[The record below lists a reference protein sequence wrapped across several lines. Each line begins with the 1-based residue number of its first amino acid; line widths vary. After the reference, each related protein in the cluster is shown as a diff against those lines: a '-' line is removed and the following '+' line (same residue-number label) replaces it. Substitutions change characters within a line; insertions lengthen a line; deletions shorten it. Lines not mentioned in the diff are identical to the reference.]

1 MSIPAPEAETTAEV
15 CYRHPD
21 RQSFIHC
28 QRCGRTIC
36 PQCQT
41 QAAVGVQCPE
51 CVREGRQELAASRR
65 AGGAP
70 GFLGRLTPRGSAPA
84 VTYAIMAICVA
95 LYLGQWL
102 SGGALTGAWV
112 LDPTAIRIE
121 PWRLI
126 TAAFLHSTSFI
137 PHLLF
142 NMYAL
147 YIFGPALER
156 FLGRARYLALYL
168 VGALGGSVGVV
179 LVYQLSLVTNN
190 ASLAWFGGL
199 LVPSAALGAS
209 GAIFALMGALLVLRK
224 AMGLQLTQILIV
236 IVINVAFG
244 FIVRGIAWQAHLG
257 GLAIGAAVAGAYLVT
272 RRPQQ
277 RSAQILSVAGIAV
290 ALVLVLVACVVT
302 QPGGYH

>member
-1 MSIPAPEAETTAEV
+1 VSTPAPQSEIDSEY

-51 CVREGRQELAASRR
+51 CVREGRQQVAASR
-65 AGGAP
+65 P
-70 GFLGRLTPRGSAPA
+70 GLLSRLIGSGSTPV
-84 VTYAIMAICVA
+84 VTYVLIALCVVI
-95 LYLGQWL
+95 YVIQWA
-102 SGGALTGAWV
+102 SGGALTNAWV
-112 LDPTAIRIE
+112 LDPRLIASQ

-126 TAAFLHSTSFI
+126 TSAFLHSTSFI

-147 YIFGPALER
+147 FIFGPALER

-168 VGALGGSVGVV
+168 VGALGGSLGVV
-179 LVYQLSLVTNN
+179 LLYQLAVATNG
-190 ASLAWFGGL
+190 ASSKWLDGFLAWG
-199 LVPSAALGAS
+199 PALGAS

-236 IVINVAFG
+236 VVVNVAFG
-244 FIVRGIAWQAHLG
+244 FIAPGIAWQAHLG
-257 GLAIGAAVAGAYLVT
+257 GLGVGAAIAGVYLVT
-272 RRPQQ
+272 RRPEQ
-277 RSAQILSVAGIAV
+277 RTRQILSIAGIAA
-290 ALVLVLVACVVT
+290 ALAVILVACVVSS
-302 QPGGYH
+302 PGYYA

>member
-1 MSIPAPEAETTAEV
+1 VSTPAPQAEV
-15 CYRHPD
+15 DSEYCYRHPD

-51 CVREGRQELAASRR
+51 CVREGRQQVAASR
-65 AGGAP
+65 P
-70 GFLGRLTPRGSAPA
+70 GLLNRVVGTGSTPI
-84 VTYAIMAICVA
+84 VTYALIAACVI
-95 LYLGQWL
+95 LYVAQWVT
-102 SGGALTGAWV
+102 GGALTRAWQ
-112 LDPTAIRIE
+112 LDPSAIASQ

-126 TAAFLHSTSFI
+126 TAEFLHSTSFI

-147 YIFGPALER
+147 FIFGPPLER

-168 VGALGGSVGVV
+168 VGALGASVGVV
-179 LVYQLSLVTNN
+179 LLYQLAVATNN
-190 ASLAWFGGL
+190 ASSSWLGGFFQ
-199 LVPSAALGAS
+199 PGAAVGAS

-236 IVINVAFG
+236 VLVNVAFG
-244 FIVRGIAWQAHLG
+244 FIAPGIAWEAHLG
-257 GLAIGAAVAGAYLVT
+257 GLGIGAALAGLYLAT
-272 RRPQQ
+272 RRPEQKT
-277 RSAQILSVAGIAV
+277 RQIASVAGIA
-290 ALVLVLVACVVT
+290 AGLVVIVVLCVLSS
-302 QPGGYH
+302 PGQYR

>member
-1 MSIPAPEAETTAEV
+1 MSTPAPQSEIDSEF

-51 CVREGRQELAASRR
+51 CVREGRAEVRASQ
-65 AGGAP
+65 GGM
-70 GFLGRLTPRGSAPA
+70 LGRLIPRGDAPV
-84 VTYAIMAICVA
+84 VTYVIMGLCVV

-102 SGGALTGAWV
+102 TAGALTNAWV
-112 LDPTAIRIE
+112 LNPSLIATE

-126 TAAFLHSTSFI
+126 TSAFLHSTSFI

-142 NMYAL
+142 NLYAL
-147 YIFGPALER
+147 FIFGPAIER

-168 VGALGGSVGVV
+168 IGALGGSVGVV
-179 LVYQLSLVTNN
+179 LLYQLAVVTEGASVKWLVGLFQP
-190 ASLAWFGGL
+190 AS
-199 LVPSAALGAS
+199 ALGAS
-209 GAIFALMGALLVLRK
+209 GAFFALMGALLVLRK

-236 IVINVAFG
+236 IVVNVAFG
-244 FIVRGIAWQAHLG
+244 FIARGVAWQAHLG
-257 GLAIGAAVAGAYLVT
+257 GLAVGAAIAGILLAT
-272 RRPQQ
+272 RRENQ
-277 RSAQILSVAGIAV
+277 RRTQILGVAGIAV
-290 ALVLVLVACVVT
+290 ALALILVACVVSE
-302 QPGGYH
+302 PASYA

>member
-1 MSIPAPEAETTAEV
+1 VSTPAPQSEIDSEF

-51 CVREGRQELAASRR
+51 CVREGRAEVRASQ
-65 AGGAP
+65 GGM
-70 GFLGRLTPRGSAPA
+70 LGRLIPRGDAPV
-84 VTYAIMAICVA
+84 VTYVIMGLCVV

-102 SGGALTGAWV
+102 TAGALTNAWV
-112 LDPTAIRIE
+112 LNPSLIATE

-126 TAAFLHSTSFI
+126 TSAFLHSTSFI

-142 NMYAL
+142 NLYAL
-147 YIFGPALER
+147 FIFGPAIER

-168 VGALGGSVGVV
+168 IGALGGGVGVV
-179 LVYQLSLVTNN
+179 LLYQLAEVTDG
-190 ASLAWFGGL
+190 ASVKWLDGL
-199 LVPSAALGAS
+199 FQPASALGAS

-236 IVINVAFG
+236 IVVNVAFG
-244 FIVRGIAWQAHLG
+244 FVARGVAWQAHLG
-257 GLAIGAAVAGAYLVT
+257 GLAVGAAIAGILLAT
-272 RRPQQ
+272 RRENQ
-277 RSAQILSVAGIAV
+277 RRTQILGVAGIAV
-290 ALVLVLVACVVT
+290 ALALILVACVVSE
-302 QPGGYH
+302 PASYA

>member
-1 MSIPAPEAETTAEV
+1 MSSPAPQAEIDSEF

-51 CVREGRQELAASRR
+51 CVREGRAEVRASQ
-65 AGGAP
+65 GGL
-70 GFLGRLTPRGSAPA
+70 LGRLSRRGSAPV
-84 VTYAIMAICVA
+84 VTYVLIGLCVVI
-95 LYLGQWL
+95 YLAQWVT
-102 SGGALTGAWV
+102 GGVLTNAWT
-112 LDPTAIRIE
+112 LDPRFIATQ

-126 TAAFLHSTSFI
+126 TSAFLHSPSFI
-137 PHLLF
+137 PHLLL

-147 YIFGPALER
+147 YIFGPPLER

-168 VGALGGSVGVV
+168 VGALGGSLGVV
-179 LVYQLSLVTNN
+179 LLYQLAVATNG
-190 ASLAWFGGL
+190 ASAKWLDGFLGWA
-199 LVPSAALGAS
+199 PALGAS

-236 IVINVAFG
+236 VVINVAFG
-244 FIVRGIAWQAHLG
+244 FIAPGIAWQAHLG
-257 GLAIGAAVAGAYLVT
+257 GLGVGAAIAGVYLAT
-272 RRPQQ
+272 RRPEQK
-277 RSAQILSVAGIAV
+277 SAQISGVAAIV
-290 ALVLVLVACVVT
+290 IALVGILIACVVSS
-302 QPGGYH
+302 PGYYA

>member
-1 MSIPAPEAETTAEV
+1 MSTPAPQAESDSQY

-51 CVREGRQELAASRR
+51 CVREGRQQVAASR
-65 AGGAP
+65 P
-70 GFLGRLTPRGSAPA
+70 GLLSRLIGNGSTPI
-84 VTYAIMAICVA
+84 VTYTFIALCVVIFVIQ
-95 LYLGQWL
+95 LV
-102 SGGALTGAWV
+102 SGDALTNAWL
-112 LDPTAIRIE
+112 LDPRLIASQ

-126 TAAFLHSTSFI
+126 TSAFLHSTSFI

-147 YIFGPALER
+147 FIFGPPLER
-156 FLGRARYLALYL
+156 FLGRLRYLTLYL
-168 VGALGGSVGVV
+168 GGALGGSVGVV
-179 LVYQLSLVTNN
+179 LLYQLAVATNG
-190 ASLAWFGGL
+190 ASSKWFGGFL
-199 LVPSAALGAS
+199 AWGLALGAS

-236 IVINVAFG
+236 VAVNLAFG
-244 FIVRGIAWQAHLG
+244 FLVRGIAWEDHLG
-257 GLAIGAAVAGAYLVT
+257 GLAVGAAIAGVYLVT
-272 RRPQQ
+272 RRAEQ
-277 RSAQILSVAGIAV
+277 RTRQILSVAGIAA
-290 ALVLVLVACVVT
+290 ALVVILVVCALSSP
-302 QPGGYH
+302 QS

>member
-1 MSIPAPEAETTAEV
+1 VSTPAPQAEIDSEF

-36 PQCQT
+36 PECQT

-51 CVREGRQELAASRR
+51 CVRQGRAEVNASQ
-65 AGGAP
+65 GG
-70 GFLGRLTPRGSAPA
+70 FIGRLRARGSAPV
-84 VTYAIMAICVA
+84 VTYTLIGLCV
-95 LYLGQWL
+95 LIYLGQWL
-102 SGGALTGAWV
+102 TAGALTNAWV
-112 LDPTAIRIE
+112 LRPDLIATQ

-126 TAAFLHSTSFI
+126 TSAFLHSPSFI

-179 LVYQLSLVTNN
+179 LLYQLAV
-190 ASLAWFGGL
+190 ASNYASVKWLGGFLA
-199 LVPSAALGAS
+199 PNSALGAS
-209 GAIFALMGALLVLRK
+209 GAIFALMGALLVLRR
-224 AMGLQLTQILIV
+224 AMGLPLRQILIV
-236 IVINVAFG
+236 VVINIAFG
-244 FIVRGIAWQAHLG
+244 FIAPGIAWQAHLG
-257 GLAIGAAVAGAYLVT
+257 GLGVGAAVAGIYLST
-272 RRPQQ
+272 RRTEQKAVQ
-277 RSAQILSVAGIAV
+277 VFGVAGIALAIAV
-290 ALVLVLVACVVT
+290 VIIGCVVSS
-302 QPGGYH
+302 PASYS

>member
-1 MSIPAPEAETTAEV
+1 VSTPAPQSEIDSEF

-51 CVREGRQELAASRR
+51 CVREGRAEVRASQ
-65 AGGAP
+65 GGM
-70 GFLGRLTPRGSAPA
+70 LGRLIPRGDAPV
-84 VTYAIMAICVA
+84 VTYVIMGLCVV

-102 SGGALTGAWV
+102 TAGALTNAWV
-112 LDPTAIRIE
+112 LNPSLIATE

-126 TAAFLHSTSFI
+126 TSAFLHSTSFI

-142 NMYAL
+142 NLYAL
-147 YIFGPALER
+147 FIFGPAIER

-168 VGALGGSVGVV
+168 IGALGGSVGVV
-179 LVYQLSLVTNN
+179 LLYQLAVVTEG
-190 ASLAWFGGL
+190 ASVKWLDGL
-199 LVPSAALGAS
+199 FQPASALGAS

-236 IVINVAFG
+236 IVVNVAFG
-244 FIVRGIAWQAHLG
+244 FIARGVAWQAHLG
-257 GLAIGAAVAGAYLVT
+257 GLAVGAAIAGILLAT
-272 RRPQQ
+272 RRENQ
-277 RSAQILSVAGIAV
+277 RRTQILGVAGIAV
-290 ALVLVLVACVVT
+290 ALALILVACVVSEPT
-302 QPGGYH
+302 SYS

>member
-1 MSIPAPEAETTAEV
+1 LSTPAPQSQIDSEY

-51 CVREGRQELAASRR
+51 CVREGRQQVAASR
-65 AGGAP
+65 P
-70 GFLGRLTPRGSAPA
+70 GVVSRLIGTGSTPI
-84 VTYAIMAICVA
+84 VTYALIALCVVI
-95 LYLGQWL
+95 YVVQWA
-102 SGGALTGAWV
+102 SGGALTNAWV
-112 LDPTAIRIE
+112 LDPRVIASQ

-126 TAAFLHSTSFI
+126 TSAFLHSTSFI

-147 YIFGPALER
+147 FIFGPPLER

-168 VGALGGSVGVV
+168 VGALGGSLGVV
-179 LVYQLSLVTNN
+179 LLYQLAVATHD
-190 ASLAWFGGL
+190 ASSKWLGGFLAWG
-199 LVPSAALGAS
+199 PALGAS

-236 IVINVAFG
+236 VVVNVAFG
-244 FIVRGIAWQAHLG
+244 FIAPGIAWQAHLG
-257 GLAIGAAVAGAYLVT
+257 GLGVGAAIAGVYLVT
-272 RRPQQ
+272 RRPEQ
-277 RSAQILSVAGIAV
+277 RARQILSAGAIAAGIAV
-290 ALVLVLVACVVT
+290 ILIACVLSS
-302 QPGGYH
+302 PGFYA